1 MAENRFIKAILSYIC
16 SKNHVLW
23 NLAVKLVKEIL
34 IYIWE
39 RFSKNNVPGPN
50 LEY

>member
-1 MAENRFIKAILSYIC
+1 MEFGSETSQRNPYIQ
-16 SKNHVLW
+16 
-23 NLAVKLVKEIL
+23 
-34 IYIWE
+34 WE